1 MMLLFS
7 PHYPWYV
14 AWLIPF
20 LVLCPSLTV
29 LTYVCGLFYLCT
41 TRWATGSG
49 APQYHLNC
57 MLYSAVLI
65 AAIVEFALYRIP
77 VTRRWMR
84 PLTPNV

>member
-1 MMLLFS
+1 
-7 PHYPWYV
+7 
-14 AWLIPF
+14 
-20 LVLCPSLTV
+20 
-29 LTYVCGLFYLCT
+29 
-41 TRWATGSG
+41 
-49 APQYHLNC
+49 